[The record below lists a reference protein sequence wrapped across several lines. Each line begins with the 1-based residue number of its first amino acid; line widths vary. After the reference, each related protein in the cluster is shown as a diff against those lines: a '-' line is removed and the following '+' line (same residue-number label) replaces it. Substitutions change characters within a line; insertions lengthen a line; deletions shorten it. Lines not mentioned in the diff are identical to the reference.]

1 MEDNVNESIKEKF
14 VKGSKGKEI
23 LIQNEK
29 YKFFC
34 RILESKF
41 QKSKFQKSKFQNLN
55 SKI

>member
-1 MEDNVNESIKEKF
+1 MDLDMEGNVNESIKEKFNLRF

-34 RILESKF
+34 RDYNL
-41 QKSKFQKSKFQNLN
+41 KSNIKKWRCC
-55 SKI
+55 